1 MVSRL
6 VPTLLCTVLL
16 WTGAT
21 AACAQFAPQF
31 GVTLGLNRATIESA
45 DADPGSRWLF
55 AGGAV
60 ARQPLVGPLAAQAEL
75 LLNQKG
81 ASISGEEGTIR
92 YGASYVDLPLQ
103 LRAEAPSLGAVTLSG
118 TAGGYGAVKVFERQ
132 RAGED
137 LSFPLRTSTS
147 FFRRIDAGWMA
158 GVGATID
165 LNTRRL
171 NLTVRYAHG
180 LTDVGRSIEEHPFPD
195 APFPRAAQTRTWS
208 LLLRFGL

>member
-1 MVSRL
+1 MASRL
-6 VPTLLCTVLL
+6 APALLCLVLL
-16 WTGAT
+16 WTGGT
-21 AACAQFAPQF
+21 AASAQFDPQF
-31 GVTLGLNRATIESA
+31 GFTLGLNRTTLESPE
-45 DADPGSRWLF
+45 ADPGGRWLF
-55 AGGAV
+55 AGGVV
-60 ARQPLVGPLAAQAEL
+60 AQQALIGPLSTQAEL

-81 ASISGEEGTIR
+81 GTISEGNGAVR
-92 YGASYVDLPLQ
+92 YGASYVELPLQ
-103 LRAEAPSLGAVTLSG
+103 LRAEAPSIGAVTLSG

-147 FFRRIDAGWMA
+147 FFRRVDAGWMA
-158 GVGATID
+158 GIGATID

-180 LTDVGRSIEEHPFPD
+180 LTDVARNIEEQPFPD
-195 APFPRAAQTRTWS
+195 APFPDAAKTRTWS